1 MFDHYFFWKNYLII
15 IIVIIIIY
23 QGHVNGQA
31 PRKPTRKHG

>member
-1 MFDHYFFWKNYLII
+1 MFDHYFFLNYFII

-31 PRKPTRKHG
+31 PRKATRKHG